1 MLALASTHLP
11 PDAKLLLERGRTWEF
26 RQVSSIR
33 EAIAAMSPD
42 DRASVRAVFVEAEPI
57 GESVLSL
64 LDNLEI
70 ITCLRSEP
78 VNIDI
83 EAASA
88 HDVVVL
94 HTPGRNA
101 EAVADFTLGLCLAM
115 LRNIAV
121 SHHAILSGE
130 LTTAHPVVGVER
142 AKGDIIWRPDDP
154 QAQAE
159 LAELLELHLALGA
172 EGILLIDAGTVF
184 SENVA
189 AAAERLQALSEA
201 EVHWFEEP
209 FHNYALDAYGALAKT
224 SPRVALAGGE
234 GSHNAHQAVQMM
246 RQGGVRFIQ
255 VDTGRIGGITAAK
268 QVADEAVALGVTYV
282 NHTFTSGLALAA
294 SLVPFA
300 GLEDHLICEY
310 PVEPKSLAREL
321 AGNPFPLDS
330 EGMIALNEAPGLGV
344 EVDVDALQKYLV
356 PVEIRVGGKLIYETQ
371 NLK

>member
-154 QAQAE
+154 QAPIPYVLYKGHQLSKLVVAVMGF
-159 LAELLELHLALGA
+159 GA
-172 EGILLIDAGTVF
+172 AGRA
-184 SENVA
+184 VA
-189 AAAERLQALSEA
+189 RRFRSLVGEICVVDPAVSKEIIEESGYVATTLSEA
-201 EVHWFEEP
+201 LERADILTIHARSATQLIGRAEIARMKTGSYLINTARATTLDYEAL
-209 FHNYALDAYGALAKT
+209 NDALTTGKLAGAALDVFPDEPLSNSDPLLRAPHLT
-224 SPRVALAGGE
+224 LTPHLAG
-234 GSHNAHQAVQMM
+234 
-246 RQGGVRFIQ
+246 
-255 VDTGRIGGITAAK
+255 AAFE
-268 QVADEAVALGVTYV
+268 VADVMWEIAVRG
-282 NHTFTSGLALAA
+282 
-294 SLVPFA
+294 
-300 GLEDHLICEY
+300 
-310 PVEPKSLAREL
+310 
-321 AGNPFPLDS
+321 
-330 EGMIALNEAPGLGV
+330 IADVYNV
-344 EVDVDALQKYLV
+344 EVDWGAV
-356 PVEIRVGGKLIYETQ
+356 PVRNKEIRQAWEQRRNRLESFQ
-371 NLK
+371 QQ